1 MNAKVIKR
9 VGIKPT
15 EKEGRAVCDTAD
27 LIYSIWKEMG
37 DNNLVRD
44 VNFNTYT
51 KKDVEEIFTFLLD
64 MGNGHIRL
72 KGKVK

>member
-15 EKEGRAVCDTAD
+15 EREGRAVRATSD

>member
-15 EKEGRAVCDTAD
+15 EKEGRAVCATSD

-64 MGNGHIRL
+64 MGNGRIRL